1 MVEIKELILSII
13 LDNNFDVVELAWSS
27 GMYWWMASLL
37 FCATLTS
44 RLYLA
49 RDTLIEKGLKTP
61 IGVLVSICFMSM
73 ICFGVVVIHDLTLIE
88 ASMYE
93 LLISEGHTFHIPN
106 LSAIFIMVKKLYTII
121 TATIIVFL
129 LGWLYIWF
137 YNKPFKLSK

>member
-1 MVEIKELILSII
+1 VVKIKELILSVI
-13 LDNNFDVVELAWSS
+13 LDNNFDIVELAWSS
-27 GMYWWMASLL
+27 GMAWWMASLL

-49 RDTLIEKGLKTP
+49 RESLVEKGLKNHVG
-61 IGVLVSICFMSM
+61 ILVSICFMSM
-73 ICFGVVVIHDLTLIE
+73 IIFGVVVIHDLTLIE

-93 LLISEGHTFHIPN
+93 MLIHNGQIFDVPN

-129 LGWLYIWF
+129 LGWLYVWF